1 VVIMCRSIH
10 RLREGRT
17 IDDRTAMEQAA
28 LQYVRK
34 VSGFT
39 TPAAHNEEAF
49 ARAVA
54 DITDATERLME
65 SLVIR

>member
-1 VVIMCRSIH
+1 MCRSIH
-10 RLREGRT
+10 RLREGRDV
-17 IDDRTAMEQAA
+17 DDRAAMEEAA

-39 TPAAHNEEAF
+39 SPAAHNEDAF

-54 DITDATERLME
+54 EITDATERRME

>member
-1 VVIMCRSIH
+1 MCRSIH

-17 IDDRTAMEQAA
+17 IDDRAAMEQAA